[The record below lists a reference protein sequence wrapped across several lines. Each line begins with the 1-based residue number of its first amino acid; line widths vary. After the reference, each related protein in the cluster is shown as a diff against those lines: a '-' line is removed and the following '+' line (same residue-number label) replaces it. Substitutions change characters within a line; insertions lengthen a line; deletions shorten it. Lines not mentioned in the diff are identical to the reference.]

1 MSCRKPKAKDRAKK
15 GMVINMKEKIT
26 KAELLAMAKKARESS
41 YSPYSG
47 ISVGAALLCE
57 DGSVF
62 LGTNIENAA
71 YSPCICAERAAF
83 ASAVTAGERK
93 FSAIA
98 VVGGRSGEDIEKE
111 FPPCGVCRQ
120 VMQEFCNKDFEII
133 LSEDKVLSLGELL
146 PFGFDFK

>member
-1 MSCRKPKAKDRAKK
+1 
-15 GMVINMKEKIT
+15 MKEKTT

-41 YSPYSG
+41 YSPYSN

-62 LGTNIENAA
+62 LGTNMENAA

-83 ASAVTAGERK
+83 SSAVTAGKRR

-98 VVGGRSGEDIEKE
+98 VVGGRSGEDAEKE

-120 VMQEFCNKDFEII
+120 VMQEFCKKDFKII
-133 LSEDKVLSLGELL
+133 LSEDMVVSLEELL

>member
-1 MSCRKPKAKDRAKK
+1 MEER
-15 GMVINMKEKIT
+15 KIT
-26 KAELLAMAKKARESS
+26 KGELVSLAKDARERSF
-41 YSPYSG
+41 SPYSN
-47 ISVGAALLCE
+47 ISVGAALLCS

-62 LGTNIENAA
+62 LGANIENSA

-83 ASAVTAGERK
+83 ASAITAGKRE

-98 VVGGRSGEDIEKE
+98 VVGGRSNKECEKE

-120 VMQEFCNKDFEII
+120 VMQEFCKEDFEII
-133 LSEDKVLSLGELL
+133 LSEDKVFSLGELL